1 MLVIALE
8 RGFYGGKIQEPPE
21 AGGEPFHILK
31 ESDLGKWMQ
40 PQGWKPSGKA
50 QAATSPATTGS
61 QGGGAPQ
68 PAFTTKHNGG
78 GRYIVIDLAGDK
90 VGDFVGA
97 NKEEAQAEA
106 DRLIAGGQPYV
117 KPDDTTAGA
126 TGSQG
131 GGAPGD
137 GGNPDDDDE
146 GPDA

>member
-40 PQGWKPSGKA
+40 PQGWNPSGKG
-50 QAATSPATTGS
+50 QAPTSPSTTGS

-68 PAFTTKHNGG
+68 PAFTIKHNGG
-78 GRYIVIDLAGDK
+78 GRHIVIDASGKK

-117 KPDDTTAGA
+117 KPDDTTGGA

-131 GGAPGD
+131 GGAPDD
-137 GGNPDDDDE
+137 GGNPDDDDD